1 MLTGRLLCLFFILL
15 FAVNAQAGSLPVIVK
30 VSPIANIS
38 LIASTLGG
46 TVLDSLPGA
55 NTYLLKLPSLPLL
68 TTALQLLGVQW
79 IEQNK
84 LMAQPRFAP
93 VAMLSTPG
101 ATAADWYKYEPSMM
115 LIR

>member
-1 MLTGRLLCLFFILL
+1 MLTGRLFGLFFILF
-15 FAVNAQAGSLPVIVK
+15 FAVSAQAAGSVPVIVK

-55 NTYLLKLPSLPLL
+55 DTYLLKLPSLPLL
-68 TTALQLLGVQW
+68 TTVLQLLGVQW

-84 LMAQPRFAP
+84 LMALPPLAITR
-93 VAMLSTPG
+93 G
-101 ATAADWYKYEPSMM
+101 
-115 LIR
+115 